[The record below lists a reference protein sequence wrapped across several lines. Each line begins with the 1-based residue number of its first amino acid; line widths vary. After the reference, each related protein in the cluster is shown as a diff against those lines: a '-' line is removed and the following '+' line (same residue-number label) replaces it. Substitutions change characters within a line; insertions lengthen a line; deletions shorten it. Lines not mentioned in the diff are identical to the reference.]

1 MSHMKSIV
9 KSITPAVVRSAYR
22 RLTTDTTP
30 RLITDKLLLID
41 YACDRFGMRSF
52 ADLGGVWGVNGAY
65 SFYAIEKCAIERA
78 YLIDL
83 GRTPELL
90 EEQARHPVLQII
102 TGHFGK
108 PENAEQI
115 RHVDAVFMFDI
126 LLHQVTPNW
135 DEVIKLYADK
145 TDHFLIF
152 NQQYTAAEHTV
163 RLLDLGEQ
171 EYFEN
176 VPHTKESD
184 VEYKDLF
191 EKMNQ
196 MHPVHKDRTYRDMPD
211 VWQWGITDDDLAALL
226 SSLGFTLMYF
236 KNCGPFG
243 QLKSIENHAFVFSRQ
258 S

>member
-1 MSHMKSIV
+1 MASLKSIA
-9 KSITPAVVRSAYR
+9 KSITPAPIRSVYR
-22 RLTTDTTP
+22 RLTTDNSP
-30 RLITDKLLLID
+30 QLVKDKLLLID
-41 YACDRFGMRSF
+41 YVCERFGMRSF
-52 ADLGGVWGVNGAY
+52 ADLGGVWGVDGGY
-65 SFYAIEKCAIERA
+65 SFYAIEKCAVERA

-90 EEQARHPVLQII
+90 KAQKRHPALRII

-115 RHVDAVFMFDI
+115 GHVDAAFMFDI
-126 LLHQVTPNW
+126 LLHQVSPDW
-135 DEVIKLYADK
+135 DQVVKLYADK

-152 NQQYTAAEHTV
+152 NQQYTASESTV

-171 EYFEN
+171 GYFEN

-184 VEYKDLF
+184 VEYSDLF
-191 EKMNQ
+191 EKMNEV
-196 MHPVHKDRTYRDMPD
+196 HPVYKDRTYRDMPD
-211 VWQWGITDDDLAALL
+211 VWQWGITDPDLVALL
-226 SSLGFTLMYF
+226 SSLGFTLKYF

-243 QLKSIENHAFVFSRQ
+243 QLKKIENHAFVFSRR